1 MVLKLRMENSLDL
14 RSGGLLSIE
23 LAKELTKITYSVRD
37 EYTDY
42 IGRLAQSNSLTGLD
56 WLVNV
61 TCRNQDQTKIF
72 DNFCKL
78 RLLESCLDNN
88 LLLNTVIVEDQGMY
102 SVVYE
107 LINKYNRS
115 LEIHRHFFY
124 LLHYHLIWF

>member
-1 MVLKLRMENSLDL
+1 MRILNMVLKLRMENSLDL

-23 LAKELTKITYSVRD
+23 LAKELTKITHSVRD

-61 TCRNQDQTKIF
+61 TCRNPYQTKIF

-88 LLLNTVIVEDQGMY
+88 LLNTVIVEDQGMY
-102 SVVYE
+102 NVVYE
-107 LINKYNRS
+107 LINKYNR
-115 LEIHRHFFY
+115 R
-124 LLHYHLIWF
+124 